1 MSLVRKRKAAA
12 SVLLMLT
19 FNEEEET
26 VHAKRGKTR
35 KWIKRREEKGYFNNI
50 VEELRVEDGTVS
62 TLLFRVSLLGL
73 AFITGTRNC
82 SAFQNAQVGV

>member
-35 KWIKRREEKGYFNNI
+35 KWIKRREEKN
-50 VEELRVEDGTVS
+50 S
-62 TLLFRVSLLGL
+62 H
-73 AFITGTRNC
+73 ATRKWVPNERKL
-82 SAFQNAQVGV
+82 SIDSHEKFEHVQSR